1 MKMPKFLKA
10 MKVVVVNSL
19 IFSLLQNPFISN
31 AMAAEK
37 SAVDVQ
43 DIMKIAGGAVD
54 LYGKF
59 LGQKQAMIQAQIA
72 SARNQQLMAQLS
84 PNCRKPDGTACYVT
98 QAKYFPECNLP
109 ASMSNMPQNVCSA
122 NTQDP
127 NAIGS
132 MITYESIA
140 KGWKNYYDQMSNRN
154 SNASYPT
161 GVRCLLD
168 KQKAMDSQLTE
179 MMNNL
184 QRLQDKL
191 NQDKQ
196 VFRDNNKKLLEEMN
210 TTNDELFGSTKS
222 NLALKTRDFAKYFS
236 QSCQGVLGKELANGN
251 TKGLNGMLQGLS
263 APNKSAVDF
272 QMNKGSIESDIRRE
286 AEKLAASIKTNGVDD
301 FNELAKNNKI
311 APENNATF
319 GVYGQSMLSQVAK
332 NVSEFEVA
340 KARIKKDLGGV
351 KNYDLPPLD
360 SRFSSNMDEF
370 LSSAN
375 ETFKRQFIGDCVTGA
390 DKGIAIPVDDILRSL
405 EQRATNSEGTARDDY
420 RIALQRILKSG
431 DSSESILAQI
441 KELDQNYPGMTVT
454 YKDANQNRVIET
466 PYSLFMKTAEKC
478 EQKYVQGDNKKVERA
493 RAALAELKT
502 LNDSYASKVSN
513 AVLSQLLT
521 CNGSSMKAGSCNEEA
536 LSGGQNN
543 PNFCVA
549 HASQCASEIQGCYAE
564 VNTHVQTRKAKMD
577 NLAKK
582 FNDNVAAMVARSN
595 ALYEQ
600 QKAAVTNITKV
611 IQQRFPGTNFEIPK
625 DMFVSMPELK
635 KDAYGVEMAGDGKIE
650 SFLEGPTSMPD
661 KISLL
666 KEMFKRQKE
675 TVGKELTEYISG
687 QESAMAT
694 NAQKWES
701 LAGECKTA
709 IDGATNNIAKANAEN
724 AKKQGEVDNLVAKY
738 CTKYSN
744 LKENPNGGC
753 DQAKELTDIMDKI
766 IDKGGDGR
774 IVNRSASLASQY
786 DSACRASNN
795 EGTEMPP
802 ECDGEEK
809 PSLKE
814 YCAAARK
821 KFANSMKGSGSS
833 AAAPAV
839 PLLRL
844 CDGNTDNKAFF
855 AALSAK
861 VAKADASKV
870 SSATSMADLFKI
882 KGDLSDSTL
891 SFLGAVDSLMD
902 GSNGK
907 ICEKLLSAS
916 KVDTSGVENQFK
928 GKVASLKTDSQEYKD
943 AVAEKDKI
951 VSSLKE
957 KKKVLD
963 DALLALGSA
972 NSAPEP
978 SGPSAQKL
986 RLTKL
991 GEKFDEE
998 TACDAQNSTGT
1009 MAKSMP
1015 WMTDPSSF
1023 DNKVLGNNSTR

>member
-1 MKMPKFLKA
+1 MMKMQTFLKV
-10 MKVVVVNSL
+10 MKVGVVNSL
-19 IFSLLQNPFISN
+19 IFSLLQNPFITN

-37 SAVDVQ
+37 SPVDVQ
-43 DIMKIAGGAVD
+43 DILKIAGGAVD
-54 LYGKF
+54 LYGKY
-59 LGQKQAMIQAQIA
+59 LGQKQSMIQAQIA
-72 SARNQQLMAQLS
+72 SARNQQLMSQLS

-98 QAKYFPECNLP
+98 QAKFFPECNLP
-109 ASMSNMPQNVCSA
+109 ASMSNMPENVCSA

-127 NAIGS
+127 NAIAS

-140 KGWKNYYDQMSNRN
+140 KGWKNYYEQMSNRN
-154 SNASYPT
+154 SNATYPT
-161 GVRCLLD
+161 GLRCLMD

-210 TTNDELFGSTKS
+210 TTNEELFGSTSK

-236 QSCQGVLGKELANGN
+236 QSCQAVLVKDLAAGSS
-251 TKGLNGMLQGLS
+251 KGLNGMLQGLS
-263 APNKSAVDF
+263 VSNKSAADF
-272 QMNKGSIESDIRRE
+272 QLNKGSIENDIRRE
-286 AEKLAASIKTNGVDD
+286 AEKIASSIKTNGVDD
-301 FNELAKNNKI
+301 FNELAKNNKLD
-311 APENNATF
+311 PENFSTM
-319 GVYGQSMLSQVAK
+319 GVYGASIFSQVGK
-332 NVSEFEVA
+332 NVKEFEVA

-375 ETFKRQFIGDCVTGA
+375 ETFKRSFISDCVTGA

-405 EQRATNSEGTARDDY
+405 EQRATNSEGTARNDY

-431 DSSESILAQI
+431 DSPESILAQI
-441 KELDQNYPGMTVT
+441 KDLDSNYPGMTVT
-454 YKDANQNRVIET
+454 YKDANQNRVIES

-521 CNGSSMKAGSCNEEA
+521 CNGSSMKSGSCNEDS
-536 LSGGQNN
+536 LSGQNN

-549 HASQCASEIQGCYAE
+549 HASQCANEIQGCYGE

-582 FNDNVAAMVARSN
+582 FNDNVSAMIARSN

-600 QKAAVTNITKV
+600 QKAAVTNMTKL
-611 IQQRFPGTNFEIPK
+611 IQQRFPGTNFDIPQN
-625 DMFVSMPELK
+625 MFVSMPELK
-635 KDAYGVEMAGDGKIE
+635 KDQFGVEMAGDGKME

-675 TVGKELTEYISG
+675 TVNKELTEYISG
-687 QESAMAT
+687 QETAMKD
-694 NAQKWES
+694 NIGKWET
-701 LAGECKTA
+701 LADTCKSA
-709 IDGATNNIAKANAEN
+709 IDGVTANINKANAEN
-724 AKKQGEVDNLVAKY
+724 AKRQGEIDNLVSKY
-738 CTKYSN
+738 CTKYAN
-744 LKENPNGGC
+744 LRENPNGGC
-753 DQAKELTDIMDKI
+753 SQAKELTDIMDKI
-766 IDKGGDGR
+766 MDKGGDGR
-774 IVNRSASLASQY
+774 IVARSGALASQY
-786 DSACRASNN
+786 DDACRASNN
-795 EGTEMPP
+795 EAVEIPADCEGDIKSEN
-802 ECDGEEK
+802 K
-809 PSLKE
+809 K
-814 YCAAARK
+814 YCEAVKK
-821 KFANSMKGSGSS
+821 KFASSVNSSGSS
-833 AAAPAV
+833 VEGV
-839 PLLRL
+839 PLFRL
-844 CDGNTDNKAFF
+844 CDANTDAKKFIAN
-855 AALSAK
+855 LSSKVISADKEK
-861 VAKADASKV
+861 VAKA
-870 SSATSMADLFKI
+870 SSFKDLFKM
-882 KGDLSDSTL
+882 KDELDDSTL
-891 SFLGAVDSLMD
+891 RFISSVDSLTNISQ
-902 GSNGK
+902 GGEEK
-907 ICEKLLSAS
+907 VCEKLLSAS
-916 KVDTSGVENQFK
+916 RIDTVGIESK
-928 GKVASLKTDSQEYKD
+928 YSTDGLDEKSKEYKA
-943 AVAEKDKI
+943 AVAAKDRDMNAA
-951 VSSLKE
+951 KE
-957 KKKVLD
+957 KKKILD
-963 DALLALGSA
+963 DALVSLAKASA
-972 NSAPEP
+972 APDGT
-978 SGPSAQKL
+978 STSAQKM

-1009 MAKSMP
+1009 MAKSNFP

-1023 DNKVLGNNSTR
+1023 DSKVLGSNSTR